1 MINDELVV
9 SSKAYGMDGGK
20 KILDDNNAH
29 VIWSEDEG
37 QYYGEYTIDGI
48 QYKMWL
54 EDEKSLET
62 RIEIANTMNIA
73 GISGW
78 RLGLESDNTWSI
90 IFDKFN

>member
-1 MINDELVV
+1 
-9 SSKAYGMDGGK
+9 
-20 KILDDNNAH
+20 
-29 VIWSEDEG
+29 
-37 QYYGEYTIDGI
+37 
-48 QYKMWL
+48 MWL